1 VALEWRQRERLS
13 YWGAPLAIV
22 PALGFLPAFV
32 GLIFS
37 PRVAH
42 ATAWAVVRFRLM
54 AVAEFV
60 GVAKSVQGC
69 VAWPS
74 DLLTML
80 SLGAMLVLMI
90 ASYTGLFLA
99 ALVQRM

>member
-1 VALEWRQRERLS
+1 
-13 YWGAPLAIV
+13 
-22 PALGFLPAFV
+22 
-32 GLIFS
+32 
-37 PRVAH
+37 
-42 ATAWAVVRFRLM
+42 M

-80 SLGAMLVLMI
+80 SLGAILVLMI

>member
-1 VALEWRQRERLS
+1 MEWRQRERLF

-22 PALGFLPAFV
+22 PALSILPAFV
-32 GLIFS
+32 WLVFD
-37 PRVAH
+37 PRVRH
-42 ATAWAVVRFRLM
+42 AMAWAAVLFPLL

-60 GVAKSVQGC
+60 GVAKLVRGC
-69 VAWPS
+69 VERPFN
-74 DLLTML
+74 LLTML
-80 SLGAMLVLMI
+80 SLGAMLVLLVI